1 MMIQKIA
8 AVITVAGAFVLG
20 LHEGDC
26 TAAVAMG
33 LLLLPVFEKRRD
45 KRCATKNAKTVESL
59 RDWQSFAPNV
69 RQRKSPMPR
78 ERQGA

>member
-26 TAAVAMG
+26 TAAVVMG
-33 LLLLPVFEKRRD
+33 LLLLPAVCK
-45 KRCATKNAKTVESL
+45 K
-59 RDWQSFAPNV
+59 
-69 RQRKSPMPR
+69 KSPGR
-78 ERQGA
+78 ARAAQAIKKLDTFI